1 MNSLER
7 PIRRILRSNFSQ
19 IPVPV
24 PESNSGNLLDLTP
37 DNLRGRAS
45 AINFVFIGFSN
56 EFGAF
61 ESGATAAMFGPT
73 LSVVGGGFATLM
85 VVAMVRAAWP
95 ELVRIGPMHTLAP
108 ATAIEATERNTTAAE
123 SV

>member
-1 MNSLER
+1 MIS
-7 PIRRILRSNFSQ
+7 FSAM
-19 IPVPV
+19 
-24 PESNSGNLLDLTP
+24 T
-37 DNLRGRAS
+37 GRVS
-45 AINFVFIGFSN
+45 AINYVFIGFSN

-95 ELVRIGPMHTLAP
+95 ELVRIGPLHTLAP